1 MMKYN
6 FLFKLTLF
14 VGLFLMYSCGNT
26 VKTYN
31 SIDEWVAEV
40 EPTVESISV
49 EDLHAL
55 IDTADVLLIDVREG
69 YEFNPGYIPVAVN
82 IPRGVIDF
90 KMGNEMF
97 WENQML
103 YPPEKDTPIILVCK
117 KGKRSLM
124 TIGLLKQLGYT
135 NVKYLKGGFKA
146 WEIAYPLE
154 QEKNLDQ
161 VHDSGEEVGGC

>member
-1 MMKYN
+1 MKYN
-6 FLFKLTLF
+6 YLYKLTLLL
-14 VGLFLMYSCGNT
+14 GLFFMFSCGNT
-26 VKTYN
+26 DKTYS

-49 EDLHAL
+49 EDLHAV
-55 IDTADVLLIDVREG
+55 IDTADILLIDVREG

-90 KMGNEMF
+90 KMGNDAF

-103 YPPEKDTPIILVCK
+103 YPPEKDTQIILVCK

-124 TIGLLKQLGYT
+124 TIHVLKKLGYT
-135 NVKYLKGGFKA
+135 NVKYLKGGFKQ
-146 WEIAYPLE
+146 WEITYPLE